1 MVWFDATVL
10 ARREVAGTVHV
21 ELTVPEV
28 VRASFQRPGQYLL
41 VKTGEVHGPFAP
53 ASAAGETGPLELL
66 FKPGTPLTDA
76 LGALQKG
83 AAVQVS
89 LAAGLG
95 FPLERAK
102 GKALLLVASGTGQA
116 PMRSVIE
123 SVRRHRAD
131 YGPVTLLLGVRDSEH
146 LAFAAEQHAWEEAG
160 IELHVT
166 LSQGSAAWEGR
177 KGRVQLHLPA
187 GDLSGTVAFLVGQR
201 EMVAEVGAEL
211 ERRGLPR
218 KQIFLNV

>member
-21 ELTVPEV
+21 ELEVPEA

-41 VKTGEVHGPFAP
+41 VKVGELSGPFAP
-53 ASAAGETGPLELL
+53 ASAPGEAGPLELL
-66 FKPGTPLTDA
+66 FKRGTPLTDA
-76 LGALQKG
+76 LSALPSGAT
-83 AAVQVS
+83 VEVS
-89 LAAGLG
+89 RVSGVG
-95 FPLERAK
+95 FPLDAAR

-123 SVRRHRAD
+123 SVRRHRRD
-131 YGPVTLLLGVRDSEH
+131 YGRVTLLLGVRDSEH
-146 LAFAAEQHAWEEAG
+146 LAFATEQHAWEEDG

-166 LSQGSAAWEGR
+166 LSQGDAAWQGR

-211 ERRGLPR
+211 ERRGLPP

>member
-1 MVWFDATVL
+1 MDWFDASVL

-21 ELTVPEV
+21 ELELPPPVK
-28 VRASFQRPGQYLL
+28 ASFQRPGQYLL
-41 VKTGEVHGPFAP
+41 VQVGSIHGPFAP
-53 ASAAGETGPLELL
+53 ASAPGELGPLELL

-76 LGALQKG
+76 LGRLDAG
-83 AAVQVS
+83 ATVKVS
-89 LAAGLG
+89 LASGAG
-95 FPLERAK
+95 FPLAEAK

-146 LAFAAEQHAWEEAG
+146 LAFADEQHAWERDG

-166 LSQGSAAWEGR
+166 LSRGEPEWQGR

-201 EMVAEVGAEL
+201 EMVAEVVAEL